1 MSQTIR
7 FQQKEKGA
15 MDEIKKEIRCDYCG
29 CEVDIIV
36 DGNRYICE
44 VCKFLKVLFSN
55 NKR

>member
-44 VCKFLKVLFSN
+44 VCKFLKVL
-55 NKR
+55 